1 MPRAILSQV
10 ENAGAFPLK
19 KRAFTPSS
27 ILNTITYTGYNHI
40 VTRTSGILAR
50 TFLRGSISTM
60 GSQWGYDRVHLRAKH
75 EGYRSRAA
83 YKLLEIQ
90 HKFAIIRTDDNIV
103 DLGAAPGSWLQV
115 ERTLTQGKV
124 VGIDLNPIAAL
135 DGVETLE
142 GDLNDPEV
150 QKKVLT
156 MLGIVNVVVCDAS
169 PKLSGH
175 KSYDQARIIE
185 LNEQAL
191 AFACKVSKQ
200 GGNFVVKSF
209 QGTDFPELYARTKQH
224 YYSVKT
230 CITRSTRKGSTEL
243 YIVAKNFMG

>member
-1 MPRAILSQV
+1 
-10 ENAGAFPLK
+10 
-19 KRAFTPSS
+19 
-27 ILNTITYTGYNHI
+27 
-40 VTRTSGILAR
+40 
-50 TFLRGSISTM
+50 M
-60 GSQWGYDRVHLRAKH
+60 GSQWGYDKTYMRAKH

-90 HKFAIIRTDDNIV
+90 KKFEIIRLTDNVV

-115 ERTLTQGKV
+115 LRALTDARV
-124 VGIDLNPIAAL
+124 VGIDLNPIAHL
-135 DGVETLE
+135 DGVETIE
-142 GDLNDPEV
+142 GDLNDKEIQDHV
-150 QKKVLT
+150 KS

-191 AFACKVSKQ
+191 AFACKVLKH

-209 QGTDFPELYARTKQH
+209 QGTDFPELYADTKQH
-224 YYSVKT
+224 FHAVKT
-230 CITRSTRKGSTEL
+230 MNTKSSRKGSTEL
-243 YIVAKNFMG
+243 YIIAKNFVD

>member
-1 MPRAILSQV
+1 
-10 ENAGAFPLK
+10 
-19 KRAFTPSS
+19 
-27 ILNTITYTGYNHI
+27 
-40 VTRTSGILAR
+40 
-50 TFLRGSISTM
+50 M
-60 GSQWGYDRVHLRAKH
+60 GSQWGYDRTSIRAKH

-90 HKFAIIRTDDNIV
+90 KKYAVIRPDDNIV

-115 ERTLTQGKV
+115 ERTLTQAKV
-124 VGIDLNPIAAL
+124 VGIDLNPIAHL
-135 DGVETLE
+135 HGVETLE

-150 QKKVLT
+150 QEKVRSL
-156 MLGIVNVVVCDAS
+156 LGVVNVVVCDAA
-169 PKLSGH
+169 PKISGH

-191 AFACKVSKQ
+191 KFAGNVLKQ

-209 QGTDFPELYARTKQH
+209 QGTDFPELYSMTKERF
-224 YYSVKT
+224 YSVKT

-243 YIVAKNFMG
+243 YIVAKNFVG

>member
-1 MPRAILSQV
+1 
-10 ENAGAFPLK
+10 
-19 KRAFTPSS
+19 
-27 ILNTITYTGYNHI
+27 
-40 VTRTSGILAR
+40 
-50 TFLRGSISTM
+50 M
-60 GSQWGYDRVHLRAKH
+60 GSQWGYDKTYIRAKQ

-90 HKFAIIRTDDNIV
+90 KKFAIIRPDDNIV

-115 ERTLTQGKV
+115 ERTLTDARV
-124 VGIDLNPIAAL
+124 VGIDLNPIAGL
-135 DGVETLE
+135 EGVETIE

-150 QKKVLT
+150 LEQVKSLIDVASVVL
-156 MLGIVNVVVCDAS
+156 CDAA

-191 AFACKVSKQ
+191 SFACKVLKL
-200 GGNFVVKSF
+200 GGNFAVKSF
-209 QGTDFPELYARTKQH
+209 QGTDFPELYAMTKKH
-224 YYSVKT
+224 FYSVKT

-243 YIVAKNFMG
+243 YIVAKNFNG

>member
-1 MPRAILSQV
+1 MD
-10 ENAGAFPLK
+10 
-19 KRAFTPSS
+19 
-27 ILNTITYTGYNHI
+27 
-40 VTRTSGILAR
+40 
-50 TFLRGSISTM
+50 
-60 GSQWGYDRVHLRAKH
+60 SQWGHDRTHLRAKQ

-90 HKFAIIRTDDNIV
+90 KKFAIIRPDDNIV

-115 ERTLTQGKV
+115 ERMLTQAKV

-135 DGVETLE
+135 DGVETIE
-142 GDLNDPEV
+142 GDLNNPEV
-150 QKKVLT
+150 QEKVRS
-156 MLGIVNVVVCDAS
+156 MLGVVNVVVCDAA

-185 LNEQAL
+185 LNELAL
-191 AFACKVSKQ
+191 AFASKVLKQ

-209 QGTDFPELYARTKQH
+209 QGSDFPELYTMTKGQF
-224 YYSVKT
+224 YSVKT

-243 YIVAKNFMG
+243 YIVAKNFKGTQEQHDPQRPF